1 MSNETSNQQ
10 AQMLR
15 GTVWL
20 TASNF
25 ISRLLGA
32 AYIIPW
38 YIWMGKHGAEA
49 NGLFTMGYNI
59 YAWFLLIS
67 TAGVPVAVAKQVA
80 KYNTKGQEEHSFAMI
95 RGFLKFM
102 SLLGLV
108 FAIIMYLLSP
118 VFANLSGGGKDLI
131 PVMQSL
137 SWAVL
142 IFPSMSVIR
151 GFFQGHNNLKPYA
164 MSQIAE
170 QVIRVIWMLLTAY
183 FIMKVGSGD
192 YVEAVTQS
200 TFAAFI
206 GMGASLLV
214 LLYYLWK
221 TGLLQHIIHRP
232 ESDNEIDTKALL
244 WDTIREAIPF
254 IVTGSA
260 IQLFQIIDQMTY
272 SNVMS
277 WFTNFSRSELL
288 VQFSYFSAN
297 PNKITM
303 ILIAVATSIGGVGI
317 PLLTENYVKGDFRA
331 AGKLVQ
337 DNLTMLVA
345 FLLPA
350 TIGAVAIAEPLYTVF
365 YGKPDSLALGLFIL
379 AMLQTIILGLY
390 TVLSPMIQALFQNRK
405 AILYFG
411 YGVLVKL
418 ILQVPFIYFFKAYG
432 PLLSTTIGLMIPIVL
447 MYKEIHVVTKFN
459 RKTVFKRS
467 LLTAILTFIML
478 LVVLLSALILGFVFK
493 PNGRVTS
500 MIYVAVI
507 GGVGIIVYG
516 GLGLRLR
523 FLDRFIGSKAASL
536 RNKFHIS

>member
-108 FAIIMYLLSP
+108 FAIIMYVLSP

-164 MSQIAE
+164 ISQIAE

-214 LLYYLWK
+214 LVYYLWK

-232 ESDNEIDTKALL
+232 ESDSQIDTKALL

-277 WFTNFSRSELL
+277 WFTNFTRSELL

-350 TIGAVAIAEPLYTVF
+350 TIGAVAVAKPLYTVF
-365 YGKPDSLALGLFIL
+365 YGQPDGLALGLFIV
-379 AMLQTIILGLY
+379 AMLQTVILGLY

-405 AILYFG
+405 AIRYFL
-411 YGVLVKL
+411 YGVVVKL
-418 ILQVPFIYFFKAYG
+418 VLQIPFILVFRSYG
-432 PLLSTTIGLMIPIVL
+432 PLLSTTIALMVPIVL
-447 MYKEIHVVTKFN
+447 MYLEIQTITQFN
-459 RKTVFKRS
+459 RTIVFKRT
-467 LLTAILTFIML
+467 LLGSILTMVML
-478 LVVLLSALILGFVFK
+478 LGVLIAGLILGWIFP
-493 PNGRVTS
+493 PNGRVSS
-500 MIYVAVI
+500 MIYIIVI
-507 GGVGIIVYG
+507 GGLGVAIYG
-516 GLGLRLR
+516 ALGLWLR
-523 FLDRFIGSKAASL
+523 YFDRFIGGQAARL
-536 RNKFHIS
+536 RQKFRIK

>member
-80 KYNTKGQEEHSFAMI
+80 KYNTKGQEEHSYAMI
-95 RGFLKFM
+95 RGF
-102 SLLGLV
+102 
-108 FAIIMYLLSP
+108 
-118 VFANLSGGGKDLI
+118 
-131 PVMQSL
+131 Q
-137 SWAVL
+137 
-142 IFPSMSVIR
+142 
-151 GFFQGHNNLKPYA
+151 
-164 MSQIAE
+164 

-206 GMGASLLV
+206 GMGASLFV
-214 LLYYLWK
+214 LFYYLWK

-277 WFTNFSRSELL
+277 WFTNYTRSELL

-379 AMLQTIILGLY
+379 AMLQTVILGLY

-418 ILQVPFIYFFKAYG
+418 ILQVPFIYLFRAYG
-432 PLLSTTIGLMIPIVL
+432 PLFSTTIGLMIPIVL
-447 MYKEIHVVTKFN
+447 MYKEIHRVTHFN
-459 RKTVFKRS
+459 RKIVFKRS
-467 LLTAILTFIML
+467 LLTAILTLIML
-478 LVVLLSALILGFVFK
+478 LVVLLSVFILGFVIK
-493 PNGRVTS
+493 PNGRVMS
-500 MIYVAVI
+500 MIYVALI

-523 FLDRFIGSKAASL
+523 FLDRFIGNKAASL

>member
-1 MSNETSNQQ
+1 MSHEQNDQQ

-15 GTVWL
+15 GTAWM

-38 YIWMGKHGAEA
+38 YIWMGKYGPQA

-80 KYNTKGQEEHSFAMI
+80 KYNTRDQADHSFALI
-95 RGFLKFM
+95 RSFLKFM
-102 SLLGLV
+102 GVLGLG
-108 FAIIMYLLSP
+108 FAILMYLLSP
-118 VFANLSGGGKDLI
+118 VFASLSGGGKELI
-131 PVMQSL
+131 PIMQSL

-151 GFFQGHNNLKPYA
+151 GFFQGFNNMKPYA
-164 MSQIAE
+164 ISQIAE
-170 QVIRVIWMLLTAY
+170 QVIRVIWMLLTTF
-183 FIMKVGSGD
+183 FIMKIGSGD
-192 YVEAVTQS
+192 YVQAVTQS

-206 GMGASLLV
+206 GMLASLLV
-214 LLYYLWK
+214 LFYYLGK
-221 TGLLQHIIHRP
+221 TGLLSSILKKQ
-232 ESDNEIDTKALL
+232 ENSEGIDTRALL
-244 WDTIREAIPF
+244 IDTIREAIPF
-254 IVTGSA
+254 IITGSA
-260 IQLFQIIDQMTY
+260 IQLFQIVDQMTFI
-272 SNVMS
+272 NVMS
-277 WFTNFSRSELL
+277 WFTDYSQKQLL
-288 VQFSYFSAN
+288 VMFSYFSAN

-478 LVVLLSALILGFVFK
+478 VVVLLSALILGFVLK

>member
-108 FAIIMYLLSP
+108 FAIIMYVLSP

-164 MSQIAE
+164 ISQIAE

-214 LLYYLWK
+214 LVYYLWK

-345 FLLPA
+345 FLIPA

-493 PNGRVTS
+493 PSGRVTS

>member
-164 MSQIAE
+164 ISQIAE

-500 MIYVAVI
+500 MIYVSLI
-507 GGVGIIVYG
+507 GGVGIVVYG